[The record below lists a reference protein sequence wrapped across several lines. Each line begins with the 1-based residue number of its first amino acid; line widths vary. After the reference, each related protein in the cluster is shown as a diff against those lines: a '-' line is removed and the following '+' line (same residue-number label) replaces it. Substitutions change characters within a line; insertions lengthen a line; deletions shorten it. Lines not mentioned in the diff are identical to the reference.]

1 MCRASGSGIYPSNV
15 RSSSLNI
22 SIVLGHGSIF
32 DSLYGITS
40 LRFHLTLG
48 IKQHERSPTLQL
60 IDLVV
65 TFADV
70 PEALAVL

>member
-1 MCRASGSGIYPSNV
+1 MGY
-15 RSSSLNI
+15 
-22 SIVLGHGSIF
+22 
-32 DSLYGITS
+32 TS

-70 PEALAVL
+70 PEALAVLYTSLRCGYSTALRRICSPQSLCVHAAINGKVY